1 MIARSDLKIEIKNQL
16 LKWKKEYEL
25 FQDLFSHTAGKNK
38 ELALIG
44 DKVIDLILYK
54 RLYSV
59 VKTTELDIGD
69 FKWEIEYRPF
79 NKGLMDSKRQEY
91 FSRNNQAKIFDE
103 LELAHMLITQHQ
115 IPSINV
121 KHTVFE
127 AIFGAIY
134 LLLDMEETNNFL
146 KKIAILMNY
155 EELI

>member
-25 FQDLFSHTAGKNK
+25 FRDAFSHTAGKNK

-54 RLYSV
+54 RLYGV

-79 NKGLMDSKRQEY
+79 NKG
-91 FSRNNQAKIFDE
+91 
-103 LELAHMLITQHQ
+103 
-115 IPSINV
+115 
-121 KHTVFE
+121 
-127 AIFGAIY
+127 
-134 LLLDMEETNNFL
+134 
-146 KKIAILMNY
+146 
-155 EELI
+155 